1 VTVSK
6 IFVMLLV
13 TVMLDISI
21 KCSEN
26 CAENRQKLT
35 ENR

>member
-1 VTVSK
+1 
-6 IFVMLLV
+6 MLLV

-26 CAENRQKLT
+26 CAENRQKPT